1 MTLETRVKAAL
12 ATHPDDKDLKLLAAG
27 WSEARQRYASGRNSA
42 NRREWKSLQDDLV
55 KVLDALEAE
64 SAALSALKPPAE
76 QDGPIC
82 HEAAGW
88 PNPLPNRRQA
98 AQFLKA
104 MGFRSVQGKAVPE
117 RTIYRYIERGV
128 LGPDFG
134 SGDQFSQRTLMEF
147 GKRKLE
153 SIPGTPSERYI
164 PGDRAVR
171 KAMQPVIGVGDADK
185 KAAAH
190 ARLMEAQA
198 ALKELEVKQARA
210 ELVDILLVD
219 REQADLCQ
227 AIRMHMSPMV
237 RSTAD
242 QVLALVGGDL
252 SAAREII
259 ALVGGDLDKVDDL
272 SAWIFSRRPEVVAM
286 YKPFLRR
293 ALDTFVRGQ
302 WLTTELAEEWR
313 RYQVHR
319 EDTELAIMAQLI
331 RETGGNPSLARDAME
346 KYYVR
351 GLD

>member
-12 ATHPDDKDLKLLAAG
+12 TAHPDDKDLKLLAAG
-27 WSEARQRYASGRNSA
+27 WSEARQRYATDRSAA
-42 NRREWKSLQDDLV
+42 NRREWKSLQDDLI
-55 KVLDALEAE
+55 KALDALDAE
-64 SAALSALKPPAE
+64 TAPPPAPEHE
-76 QDGPIC
+76 QSGPVC
-82 HEAAGW
+82 PEATGW

-117 RTIYRYIERGV
+117 RTVYRYIEKGV
-128 LGPDFG
+128 LNPDFG
-134 SGDQFSQRTLMEF
+134 TGDQFSQRTLMEF

-153 SIPGTPSERYI
+153 SIPGTPAERYI
-164 PGDRAVR
+164 PGDRDVR
-171 KAMQPVIGVGDADK
+171 RAMQPVIGGDADK

-198 ALKELEVKQARA
+198 QLKELEVKQVRA

-227 AIRMHMSPMV
+227 AIRMHLSPMV

-242 QVLALVGGDL
+242 NVLALVGGDL
-252 SAAREII
+252 AAAREII
-259 ALVGGDLDKVDDL
+259 AMVGGDPAKADDL
-272 SAWIFSRRPEVVAM
+272 SAWIFSRRPEVVAL

-302 WLTTELAEEWR
+302 WLTAEMAEAWK
-313 RYQVHR
+313 RYQANR
-319 EDTELAIMAQLI
+319 EDAELEIMTRLI
-331 RETGGNPSLARDAME
+331 RATGGNPALAKEALE
-346 KYYVR
+346 QFYVR